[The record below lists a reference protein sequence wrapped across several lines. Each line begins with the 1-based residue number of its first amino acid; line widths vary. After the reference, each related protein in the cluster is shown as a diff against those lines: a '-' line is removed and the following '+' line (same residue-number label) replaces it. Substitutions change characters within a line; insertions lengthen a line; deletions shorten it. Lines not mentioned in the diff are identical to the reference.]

1 MNNLTKSSKEEFDL
15 LVKDIINNQSFKEL
29 DNEMHHG
36 ISRFG
41 HSYRVAEGVYKLTK
55 KLRFNYKEATRA
67 ALLHDF
73 YFNYQLEENGDVK
86 NLVEHPSMALLNA
99 SRYYKLSNLQKNMIE
114 SHMFPMSRVLP
125 KYKESICLTIVDK
138 VVALYE
144 QQRYKVGMKL
154 GVYLLFAFNMLT
166 LHK

>member
-1 MNNLTKSSKEEFDL
+1 MNDLTKSHKEEFDL
-15 LVKDIINNQSFKEL
+15 LVKDIINNQNFREL

-41 HSYRVAEGVYKLTK
+41 HSCRVAEGVYKVTK
-55 KLRFNYKEATRA
+55 KLHFDYKEATRA

-99 SRYYKLSNLQKNMIE
+99 SKYYNLSNLQKNMIE